1 MVELSEEQKQMI
13 ILSEEFQKFVIKS
26 GRIIERALTESVD
39 IYTDYIGGGDN
50 DDALYVELSNL
61 LVVNN

>member
-1 MVELSEEQKQMI
+1 MIDLSEEQKQMI
-13 ILSEEFQKFVIKS
+13 ILSEEFQKFVIKT

-50 DDALYVELSNL
+50 DDAT
-61 LVVNN
+61 